1 MNQRRDELHD
11 RLDRY
16 SRFGSGPELDRLAEA
31 TQGQELVAAFATVWH
46 WKGWVAA
53 ATDEGLYLA
62 RNPKLFGRS
71 KFRSFRWADLKSQR
85 TGGAMSVEFDFGSEQ
100 VDLKLMS
107 HDEFVAL
114 LEVARGPV
122 ETSSSDLRALA
133 RTKLGKTLAFGY
145 EATIDALPDRLE
157 PDERVERVAI
167 GTAEFTGLLVVTDR
181 RLLLVDRGLRAE
193 RFWEAR
199 RDAIRKLELAEDNG
213 LRLVFDGSGITFKEI
228 LPLERRDELAAVLDP
243 R

>member
-1 MNQRRDELHD
+1 VNRRDELHG

-31 TQGQELVAAFATVWH
+31 TQGQQLVAAFATVWR

-62 RNPKLFGRS
+62 RNPKVFGRS
-71 KFRSFRWADLKSQR
+71 RFRSFRWSDLRSQR
-85 TGGAMSVEFDFGSEQ
+85 TGAAMSVEFDFGSEK
-100 VDLKLMS
+100 VELKLMS

-114 LEVARGPV
+114 LEVARGPA
-122 ETSSSDLRALA
+122 ETSTSDLRELA
-133 RTKLGKTLAFGY
+133 RTKLGKSLAFGY
-145 EATIDALPDRLE
+145 EATIDALPDHLD

-167 GTAEFTGLLVVTDR
+167 GTAEFTGMLVVTDR

-193 RFWEAR
+193 RFWQAR
-199 RDAIRKLELAEDNG
+199 RDAIRRVELAEDNG
-213 LRLVFDGSGITFKEI
+213 LRVTFADSGVTFKEI
-228 LPLERRDELAAVLDP
+228 IPLDRRDELAAVLRP
-243 R
+243 

>member
-1 MNQRRDELHD
+1 MSRRRDELHD

-16 SRFGSGPELDRLAEA
+16 SRFGSGPELDRLASE
-31 TQGQELVAAFATVWH
+31 TEGQELVAAFATVWR

-62 RNPKLFGRS
+62 RNPKLLGRS
-71 KFRSFRWADLKSQR
+71 QFRSFRWADLTSVQ
-85 TGGAMSVEFDFGSEQ
+85 TGATMSVTFEFASET

-107 HDEFVAL
+107 HSEFEAL
-114 LEVARGPV
+114 LDVARGPV
-122 ETSSSDLRALA
+122 ETSSSDIRELA
-133 RTKLGKTLAFGY
+133 RIKLGKTLAFGY

-157 PDERVERVAI
+157 PDERVERLAI
-167 GTAEFTGLLVVTDR
+167 ATAEFTGMLVVTDR
-181 RLLLVDRGLRAE
+181 RVLLVDRGLRAE

-199 RDAIRKLELAEDNG
+199 REEIHKLELIDDG
-213 LRLVFDGSGITFKEI
+213 LRLSFDGAGVTFTEI
-228 LPLERRDELAAVLDP
+228 LPPDRRDELAAVLDP

>member
-1 MNQRRDELHD
+1 MNRRDELHG

-31 TQGQELVAAFATVWH
+31 TQGQQLVAAFATVWR

-62 RNPKLFGRS
+62 RNPKVFGRS
-71 KFRSFRWADLKSQR
+71 RFCSFRWSDLRSQR
-85 TGGAMSVEFDFGSEQ
+85 TGAAMSVEFDFGSEK
-100 VDLKLMS
+100 VELKLMS

-114 LEVARGPV
+114 LEVARGPA
-122 ETSSSDLRALA
+122 ETSTSDLRELA
-133 RTKLGKTLAFGY
+133 RTKLGKSLAFGY
-145 EATIDALPDRLE
+145 EATIDALPDHLD

-167 GTAEFTGLLVVTDR
+167 GTAEFTGMLVVTDR

-193 RFWEAR
+193 RFWQAR
-199 RDAIRKLELAEDNG
+199 RDAIRRVELAEDNG
-213 LRLVFDGSGITFKEI
+213 LRLTFADSGVTFKEI
-228 LPLERRDELAAVLDP
+228 IPLDRRDELAAVLRP
-243 R
+243 

>member
-1 MNQRRDELHD
+1 MSSRRDELHD

-31 TQGQELVAAFATVWH
+31 TQGQALVAAFAAVWH

-62 RNPKLFGRS
+62 RNPKVFGRS
-71 KFRSFRWADLKSQR
+71 RFRAFGWADLVSQR
-85 TGGAMSVEFDFGSEQ
+85 ASGALRVAFDFGSET
-100 VDLKLMS
+100 VDLKLLS

-114 LEVARGPV
+114 LGVARGPV
-122 ETSSSDLRALA
+122 ETSTEDLRALA

-167 GTAEFTGLLVVTDR
+167 GTAEFTGMLVVTDR

-193 RFWEAR
+193 RFWETR
-199 RDAIRKLELAEDNG
+199 RDAIRTLTLAEDNG
-213 LRLVFDGSGITFKEI
+213 LRLTFDGGGITFKEI
-228 LPLERRDELAAVLDP
+228 IPFERRDELAAVLRP
-243 R
+243 

>member
-1 MNQRRDELHD
+1 M
-11 RLDRY
+11 
-16 SRFGSGPELDRLAEA
+16 
-31 TQGQELVAAFATVWH
+31 
-46 WKGWVAA
+46 

-71 KFRSFRWADLKSQR
+71 QFRSWRWADLTSQH
-85 TGGAMSVEFDFGSEQ
+85 TAAAMSVEFDFSGEK

-107 HDEFVAL
+107 REEFGAL

-122 ETSSSDLRALA
+122 ETSASDLRALA

-145 EATIDALPDRLE
+145 EATLDALGDRLE
-157 PDERVERVAI
+157 PDERVERLAI
-167 GTAEFTGLLVVTDR
+167 ATAEFTGLLVVTDR
-181 RLLLVDRGLRAE
+181 RLLLLDRGLRAE

-199 RDAIRKLELAEDNG
+199 RDAIRKLELAPDNG
-213 LRLVFDGSGITFKEI
+213 LRLLFDDRGLSFTDI
-228 LPLERRDELAAVLDP
+228 LPLDRRDELAAVLDP

>member
-1 MNQRRDELHD
+1 MLSRREELRD

-16 SRFGSGPELDRLAEA
+16 SRLGSGPELDRLAEA
-31 TQGQELVAAFATVWH
+31 TDGQELVAAFATVWH

-71 KFRSFRWADLKSQR
+71 RLRSFRWADLKGHR
-85 TGGAMSVEFDFGSEQ
+85 TGVAMSVEFDFGSEQ

-114 LEVARGPV
+114 LELARGPA
-122 ETSSSDLRALA
+122 ETSASDLLALA
-133 RTKLGKTLAFGY
+133 QTKLGKTLAFGY

-157 PDERVERVAI
+157 PDERVERLAV
-167 GTAEFTGLLVVTDR
+167 GTAEFTGMLVVTDR

-199 RDAIRKLELAEDNG
+199 RDAIRKVELADDNG
-213 LRLVFDGSGITFKEI
+213 LRLTFADSGVTFTEI
-228 LPLERRDELAAVLDP
+228 IPLDRRDELAAVLRP
-243 R
+243 